1 MNGGMAVPAGGAGKP
16 GIRGIAG
23 LMTVVYA
30 PVAEES
36 GMKAITPGMGV
47 YVLNVKR
54 LATGSTAGMGACALN
69 AARSAMI
76 IITGIEI
83 AVSVPYAAGSATSN
97 MYGTAVSALNAG

>member
-1 MNGGMAVPAGGAGKP
+1 MAVPAGGAEKP
-16 GIRGIAG
+16 GIRDIAG

-69 AARSAMI
+69 AARSAMT
-76 IITGIEI
+76 ITAGVGI
-83 AVSVPYAAGSATSN
+83 AASVLYAAGSAMLN
-97 MYGTAVSALNAG
+97 MYGTAVSALHAG